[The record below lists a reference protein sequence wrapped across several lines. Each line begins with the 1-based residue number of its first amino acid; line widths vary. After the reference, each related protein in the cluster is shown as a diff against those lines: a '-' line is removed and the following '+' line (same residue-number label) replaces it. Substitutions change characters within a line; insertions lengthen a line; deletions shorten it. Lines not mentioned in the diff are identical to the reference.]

1 MGITKKTL
9 MITASAAL
17 TVATA
22 VPALALENE
31 FHGMFRLKG
40 VVNNFNATPVINSP
54 EGSPYGFYLPA
65 GIDKDA
71 PTATYLEQRARLM
84 YIAKANDD
92 LKLVTH
98 FEIDSRWGDA
108 SYTNSRNKGGA
119 IGADTVNLET
129 KSVYLDF
136 NCPITGA
143 NVKVGM
149 QPYDDA
155 FKGVLFGADMAGLLV
170 SRSFGPLDA
179 SAGFFRFDDSGLP
192 GKRARDMVAATARYA
207 VTKDIKVGGA
217 YYFIG
222 DDRSETDT
230 FVRDYLF
237 QQQGETNTF
246 HNLGI
251 NAEANLGPVT
261 IDGFFLYQFGTLE
274 DIAAISGR
282 DRDVSAFA
290 GNVGARGKIGPGTAR
305 AEFLYVSGDTGGGSS
320 TNSFQSIQDEHG
332 FYNGNLQLLFRD
344 AYAMTID
351 NAVVYTSNNKDQGV
365 IAGFLGYDLPIT
377 SKLSSSFNAGFASV
391 AKENRNTTLD
401 TSNGKYLGTEVNA
414 SVDYKLFDNM
424 TASVRGAYVILGDY
438 FNDVAE
444 GGKDPDDPYMGSV
457 ILNYAF

>member
-1 MGITKKTL
+1 MGIAKKTL
-9 MITASAAL
+9 VITASAAL

-31 FHGMFRLKG
+31 FHGIFRLFG
-40 VVNNFNATPVINSP
+40 AVSNFN
-54 EGSPYGFYLPA
+54 GSLPTKDANGNDTGLYLPA
-65 GIDKDA
+65 EDGKRV
-71 PTATYLEQRARLM
+71 PTATYIAQRARLM

-108 SYTNSRNKGGA
+108 AYTNRRNQGGA

-155 FKGVLFGADMAGLLV
+155 FKGVLFGADMAGLLA
-170 SRSFGPLDA
+170 SRSFGSLDA
-179 SAGFFRFDDSGLP
+179 SAGFFRFDDKGLP
-192 GKRARDMVAATARYA
+192 GKKARDMVAATAKYA
-207 VTKDIKVGGA
+207 VTKDLKVGGA
-217 YYFIG
+217 YYFID
-222 DDRSETDT
+222 DDRSG
-230 FVRDYLF
+230 DYGYVN
-237 QQQGETNTF
+237 QEQGETNTF

-261 IDGFFLYQFGTLE
+261 LDGFFLYQFGSLR
-274 DIAAISGR
+274 SPVGR
-282 DRDVSAFA
+282 HVSAFA

-305 AEFLYVSGDTGGGSS
+305 AEFLYVSGDTGGSS
-320 TNSFQSIQDEHG
+320 TNAFQSVDDEHG
-332 FYNGNLQLLFRD
+332 FYNGNMQLLFRD

-351 NAVVYTSNNKDQGV
+351 NAVVYTSNNQDQGV

-377 SKLSSSFNAGFASV
+377 SKLSTSFNAGFASV
-391 AKENRNTTLD
+391 AKENRNSTLD

-438 FNDVAE
+438 FDDVTTD
-444 GGKDPDDPYMGSV
+444 GKDPEDPYMGSV

>member
-31 FHGMFRLKG
+31 FHGMFRLFG
-40 VVNNFNATPVINSP
+40 AVSNFN
-54 EGSPYGFYLPA
+54 GSDTGQGFLDAA
-65 GIDKDA
+65 GNPKDV
-71 PTATYLEQRARLM
+71 PTDTYIAQRARLM

-108 SYTNSRNKGGA
+108 SYNAGGRNRGGA
-119 IGADTVNLET
+119 IGADSVNLET

-155 FKGVLFGADMAGLLV
+155 FKGVLFGADMAGLLA
-170 SRSFGPLDA
+170 SRSFGSLDA
-179 SAGFFRFDDSGLP
+179 SAGFFRFNDSGLP
-192 GKRARDMVAATARYA
+192 GKKARDMVAATAKYA

-217 YYFIG
+217 YYFID
-222 DDRSETDT
+222 DDRSAPN
-230 FVRDYLF
+230 DYVN
-237 QQQGETNTF
+237 QEQGDTNTV

-261 IDGFFLYQFGTLE
+261 VDGFFLYQFGTLR
-274 DIAAISGR
+274 SPVGR
-282 DRDVSAFA
+282 HVSAFA
-290 GNVGARGKIGPGTAR
+290 GNVGARGKCGPGTAR
-305 AEFLYVSGDTGGGSS
+305 AEFLYVSGDTGAGST
-320 TNSFQSIQDEHG
+320 TNAFQSVDDEHG
-332 FYNGNLQLLFRD
+332 FYNGNMQLLFRD

-351 NAVVYTSNNKDQGV
+351 NAVVYTSNNMDQGV
-365 IAGFLGYDLPIT
+365 IAGFIGYDLPIT

-401 TSNGKYLGTEVNA
+401 TSNGKYIGTEVNA

-438 FNDVAE
+438 YNDVTTD
-444 GGKDPDDPYMGSV
+444 GKNPEDPYMGSV

>member
-40 VVNNFNATPVINSP
+40 VVNNFNKTPVINSP
-54 EGSPYGFYLPA
+54 DGEPYGFYNPI
-65 GIDKDA
+65 GIDKKA
-71 PTATYLEQRARLM
+71 PTATYFEQRARLM
-84 YIAKANDD
+84 YLAKANDN
-92 LKLVTH
+92 LKLVTN
-98 FEIDSRWGDA
+98 FEIDSRWGDT
-108 SYTNSRNKGGA
+108 SYANGRNKGGA
-119 IGADTVNLET
+119 IGADTVNIET

-136 NCPITGA
+136 NCPISGA

-155 FKGVLFGADMAGLLV
+155 FKGVLFGADMAGLLA
-170 SRSFGPLDA
+170 SRSFGSLDA
-179 SAGFFRFDDSGLP
+179 SAGFFRFDDKGTVP
-192 GKRARDMVAATARYA
+192 GKKARDMVAATAKYA

-217 YYFIG
+217 YYFID

-230 FVRDYLF
+230 FVRDYIL
-237 QQQGETNTF
+237 QEQGDTNTI
-246 HNLGI
+246 HNIGV

-261 IDGFFLYQFGTLE
+261 VDGFFLYQFGNLR
-274 DIAAISGR
+274 APANR
-282 DRDVSAFA
+282 HVSAFA

-305 AEFLYVSGDTGGGSS
+305 AEFLYVSGDKGGDDN
-320 TNSFQSIQDEHG
+320 TNAFQSVQDEHG
-332 FYNGNLQLLFRD
+332 FYNGNMQLLFRD

-351 NAVVYTSNNKDQGV
+351 DAIVYTSNNRDQGV
-365 IAGFLGYDLPIT
+365 MAGFLGYDLPIT

-391 AKENRNTTLD
+391 AKENAKTLD
-401 TSNGKYLGTEVNA
+401 QSNGKYLGTEVNA

-438 FNDVAE
+438 FDGVAA